1 MLALPCP
8 GCGLTRSITCI
19 SHLHFEKSLAYHPFG
34 ILIYSL
40 FLANILLSITPETF
54 NRSLRIAISQNER
67 LGSLQHCD
75 NIFRCFWHREDDL
88 VLFWHWAESHLETL
102 SYS

>member
-34 ILIYSL
+34 ILIYLL
-40 FLANILLSITPETF
+40 FLANILLSITPERF
-54 NRSLRIAISQNER
+54 NRGLRIAISQNER
-67 LGSLQHCD
+67 LA
-75 NIFRCFWHREDDL
+75 
-88 VLFWHWAESHLETL
+88 WAAYNTVIISFVAFGIGRMIWCYFGTGLNHI
-102 SYS
+102 